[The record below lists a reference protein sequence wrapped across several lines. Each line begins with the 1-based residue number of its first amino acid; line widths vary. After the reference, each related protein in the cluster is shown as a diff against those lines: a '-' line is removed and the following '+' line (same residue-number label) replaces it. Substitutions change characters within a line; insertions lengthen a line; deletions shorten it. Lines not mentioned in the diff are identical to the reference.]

1 MKITVWIRPDR
12 DDPTGRGISYRVDP
26 QYESRD
32 TPAIQ
37 HFGRELLTALKGC
50 GQSASPNEK
59 AQTP

>member
-12 DDPTGRGISYRVDP
+12 DDPTGREIFYRVDS
-26 QYESRD
+26 QYENHD

-37 HFGRELLTALKGC
+37 HYGRELLAALKGMAEP
-50 GQSASPNEK
+50 ASPNEK

>member
-26 QYESRD
+26 HYESRD

-37 HFGRELLTALKGC
+37 HHGRKLLAALEGC
-50 GQSASPNEK
+50 G
-59 AQTP
+59 